1 MNKQKILF
9 ASALL
14 TAALLSGCGMNAPA
28 ATQPPVRQISMVVDE
43 QSILDL
49 EQNYPDLEEVNLTGS
64 ECYQAIRDYAA
75 RNPQVKVTYLVR
87 LGSMAASPDAKSLE
101 LHPGQYDYQMLL
113 SNLKYLSQLQ
123 KVSFPDSEL
132 TMEQVQAL
140 EEAYPNIEF
149 DAGIFF
155 CGIRCTAETQEL
167 NLADCDPTEAVENA
181 QLLSQLPQLTQM
193 ELMKEDGTSAFTLE
207 QAAALQSQVPN
218 AMLHYSFELFGKQ
231 VSTEDEEISFANQY
245 IGNKEGTLD
254 TLRQA
259 LTVLRGCNRFVLDT
273 TATLPM
279 RSWRRCGT
287 SSGTPPRWCGASG
300 LARAAA

>member
-132 TMEQVQAL
+132 TME
-140 EEAYPNIEF
+140 
-149 DAGIFF
+149 
-155 CGIRCTAETQEL
+155 
-167 NLADCDPTEAVENA
+167 
-181 QLLSQLPQLTQM
+181 
-193 ELMKEDGTSAFTLE
+193 
-207 QAAALQSQVPN
+207 
-218 AMLHYSFELFGKQ
+218 
-231 VSTEDEEISFANQY
+231 
-245 IGNKEGTLD
+245 
-254 TLRQA
+254 
-259 LTVLRGCNRFVLDT
+259 
-273 TATLPM
+273 
-279 RSWRRCGT
+279 
-287 SSGTPPRWCGASG
+287 
-300 LARAAA
+300 